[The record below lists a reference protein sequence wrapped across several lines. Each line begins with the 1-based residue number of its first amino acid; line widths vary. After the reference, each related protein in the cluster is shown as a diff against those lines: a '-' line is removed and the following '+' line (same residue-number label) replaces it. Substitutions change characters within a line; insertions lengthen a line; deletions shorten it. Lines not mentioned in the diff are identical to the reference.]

1 MNELNVALVAVG
13 GLVLLI
19 GLVSD
24 LFRRTWWT
32 SEPLVALVCG
42 ILLGPAVF
50 GLLHPD
56 RWGIAQETLIEQ
68 AARLT
73 LAIGLMGVALRL
85 PKNYAFHHWR
95 SLLVLLL
102 PVMFLM
108 WVCSGLLVYFILNL
122 PFWEAMLAG
131 AAITPTDPI
140 VASSIVTGVVAREN
154 LPGRLRHILS
164 AESGWND
171 GLGYPFVL
179 LVILMLQRAPTEA
192 ISHWFTRVL
201 MWEVGAAILLGALL
215 GYLAGR
221 LLEWAEEKHTI
232 EHVSF
237 LGYTIALSL
246 TVLGATKLIGTDGI
260 LAVFVAGLIF
270 SNAIE
275 GNEKAQQKGDAIEG
289 NEKAQQKNVQEAIN
303 RFFTL
308 PIFILLGLVIPWQQ
322 WWALGWKGLILV
334 VVVLLLRRL
343 PAILL
348 LNRLIKPLKNTPD
361 VLFMGWFG
369 PIGVSALYY
378 AGLSLHKTGVE
389 SVWVVCSLMICASL
403 IVHGLTSTPFT
414 KLYGRYFQNHQSNDE
429 KQQ

>member
-1 MNELNVALVAVG
+1 MNELNIALVAVG

-32 SEPLVALVCG
+32 SEPLTALVCG
-42 ILLGPAVF
+42 ILLGPTVF

-56 RWGIAQETLIEQ
+56 RWGVAQETLIEQ

-85 PKNYAFHHWR
+85 PKNYAFRKAR

-102 PVMFLM
+102 PVMLLM
-108 WVCSGLLVYFILNL
+108 WLCSGVLVYLILNL

-140 VASSIVTGVVAREN
+140 AASSIVTGVVAREN
-154 LPGRLRHILS
+154 LPGRLRYILS

-179 LVILMLQRAPTEA
+179 LAILMLQRSPTEA
-192 ISHWFTRVL
+192 ISHWFTRIL
-201 MWEVGAAILLGALL
+201 LWEVGAAILFGALL

-221 LLEWAEEKHTI
+221 LLEWAENKHTI
-232 EHVSF
+232 ESKSF
-237 LGYTIALSL
+237 LGYTIALSI
-246 TVLGATKLIGTDGI
+246 TVLGAAKLIGTDGI

-270 SNAIE
+270 SDVVR
-275 GNEKAQQKGDAIEG
+275 GDEKAE
-289 NEKAQQKNVQEAIN
+289 EENVQEAIN

-308 PIFILLGLVIPWQQ
+308 PIFILLGLVLPWQQ

-334 VVVLLLRRL
+334 LSVLLLRRL

-348 LNRLIKPLKNTPD
+348 LHRLIKPLKNTPD

-369 PIGVSALYY
+369 PIGVAALYY

-389 SVWVVCSLMICASL
+389 AVWTVTSLVICASL
-403 IVHGLTSTPFT
+403 IAHGLTSTSLT
-414 KLYGRYFQNHQSNDE
+414 KLYGRYNQN
-429 KQQ
+429 QQVNRESG